1 MDLIRFDDM
10 KRETAN
16 RLRTLYEEAFP
27 AEEKKPFD
35 YMRQLERAGKME
47 ILSLMEREE
56 LIGLNIN
63 MPFCRKNAAEAME
76 ASEFRKLWTGSA
88 AGS

>member
-16 RLRTLYEEAFP
+16 RLRILYEEAFP

-47 ILSLMEREE
+47 ILSLMER
-56 LIGLNIN
+56 LTI
-63 MPFCRKNAAEAME
+63 R
-76 ASEFRKLWTGSA
+76 SQV
-88 AGS
+88 